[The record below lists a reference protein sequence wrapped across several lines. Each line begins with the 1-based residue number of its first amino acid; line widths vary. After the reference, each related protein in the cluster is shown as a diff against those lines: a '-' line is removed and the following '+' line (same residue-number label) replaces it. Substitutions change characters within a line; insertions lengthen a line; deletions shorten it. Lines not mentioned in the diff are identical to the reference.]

1 LHHPVCVLALRVPLP
16 AGRRLERRAKTGS
29 ARGRGIPESDN
40 RHGPLSHR
48 AAIEFRVNMLAPAAP
63 NKLKP
68 GSRPFRTGGGKV
80 LERLM
85 QRALN
90 ADRAA
95 TIHPNPA
102 RSLFW
107 GLFCFSVLML
117 FVAWAGIGELVIPP
131 TSGPGVRLIDMPA
144 PLLALNAALC
154 ILPIAAFLL
163 ILAGVSGMMRF
174 IPAVGRRLV
183 WRVGKYYVT
192 AVRLAAYIVV
202 AYVLVI
208 PVLIVVTFLA
218 FSGTPPSAAMGL
230 AAGLV
235 VGAVPIALGWYL
247 MFLAGWS
254 LSAVSRRM
262 ERRAVI
268 LAVIWA
274 GAFAALLIAA
284 QVFATIVMGSAAL
297 NSNAG
302 IPPRVP
308 WADAASGV
316 AGFAALIVLTLV
328 ARRVTRRADQPGTA
342 PMAETA

>member
-1 LHHPVCVLALRVPLP
+1 
-16 AGRRLERRAKTGS
+16 
-29 ARGRGIPESDN
+29 
-40 RHGPLSHR
+40 
-48 AAIEFRVNMLAPAAP
+48 
-63 NKLKP
+63 
-68 GSRPFRTGGGKV
+68 
-80 LERLM
+80 M
-85 QRALN
+85 QRAFE

-95 TIHPNPA
+95 SIRPNPA

-183 WRVGKYYVT
+183 WRIGKYYVT
-192 AVRLAAYIVV
+192 AVRLAAYIVI
-202 AYVLVI
+202 AYVLVV

-218 FSGTPPSAAMGL
+218 FSGTPPSTAMGL
-230 AAGLV
+230 AVGLV
-235 VGAVPIALGWYL
+235 VGAVPVALGWYL
-247 MFLAGWS
+247 MLLAGWS
-254 LSAVSRRM
+254 LSAVSRRT
-262 ERRAVI
+262 ERAAVI

-284 QVFATIVMGSAAL
+284 QVFATIAMGSAAL
-297 NSNAG
+297 DSNAR

-308 WADAASGV
+308 WADAGSGV

-328 ARRVTRRADQPGTA
+328 ARRVSRRSDQSAPA
-342 PMAETA
+342 PMAETT

>member
-1 LHHPVCVLALRVPLP
+1 
-16 AGRRLERRAKTGS
+16 
-29 ARGRGIPESDN
+29 
-40 RHGPLSHR
+40 
-48 AAIEFRVNMLAPAAP
+48 
-63 NKLKP
+63 
-68 GSRPFRTGGGKV
+68 
-80 LERLM
+80 M
-85 QRALN
+85 QRTFE

-95 TIHPNPA
+95 SIRPNPA

-154 ILPIAAFLL
+154 ILPIGAFLL

-174 IPAVGRRLV
+174 IPAVGRGLV
-183 WRVGKYYVT
+183 WRIGKYYVT
-192 AVRLAAYIVV
+192 AVRLAAYIVI
-202 AYVLVI
+202 AYVLVV

-230 AAGLV
+230 AVGLV
-235 VGAVPIALGWYL
+235 IGAVPVALGWYL
-247 MFLAGWS
+247 MLLAGWS
-254 LSAVSRRM
+254 LSAVSRRT
-262 ERRAVI
+262 ERAAVI

-284 QVFATIVMGSAAL
+284 QVFATIAMGSAAL
-297 NSNAG
+297 DSNAR

-308 WADAASGV
+308 WADAGSGV

-328 ARRVTRRADQPGTA
+328 ARRVSRRSDQSAPA
-342 PMAETA
+342 PMAETT

>member
-1 LHHPVCVLALRVPLP
+1 M
-16 AGRRLERRAKTGS
+16 RRAL
-29 ARGRGIPESDN
+29 D
-40 RHGPLSHR
+40 
-48 AAIEFRVNMLAPAAP
+48 
-63 NKLKP
+63 
-68 GSRPFRTGGGKV
+68 
-80 LERLM
+80 
-85 QRALN
+85 

-95 TIHPNPA
+95 TIRPNPA

-107 GLFCFSVLML
+107 GLLCFTVLML

-174 IPAVGRRLV
+174 VPAVGRKLV
-183 WRVGKYYVT
+183 WRIGKYYVT
-192 AVRLAAYIVV
+192 AVRLAAYIVI
-202 AYVLVI
+202 AYVLAI
-208 PVLIVVTFLA
+208 PILIIVTFLA
-218 FSGTPPSAAMGL
+218 SSGTPPSAAMGL

-235 VGAVPIALGWYL
+235 VGAVPVALGWYL
-247 MFLAGWS
+247 MLLAGWS

-262 ERRAVI
+262 ERAAVI

-284 QVFATIVMGSAAL
+284 QVFATIAMGPAAL
-297 NSNAG
+297 NSNAQ
-302 IPPRVP
+302 IPPRLP
-308 WADAASGV
+308 LADAASGV

-328 ARRVTRRADQPGTA
+328 ARRVSRRSARSDAA
-342 PMAETA
+342 PIAETA